1 MPTAA
6 KRKTTERAPFRTS
19 FLEEAEKLGL
29 VGCLSGPSDLARNR
43 RKYLRDLLRA
53 RAGRSR

>member
-1 MPTAA
+1 MPSTA
-6 KRKTTERAPFRTS
+6 KRKTAERAPFKTS

-29 VGCLSGPSDLARNR
+29 VGCLSGPSDFARNR